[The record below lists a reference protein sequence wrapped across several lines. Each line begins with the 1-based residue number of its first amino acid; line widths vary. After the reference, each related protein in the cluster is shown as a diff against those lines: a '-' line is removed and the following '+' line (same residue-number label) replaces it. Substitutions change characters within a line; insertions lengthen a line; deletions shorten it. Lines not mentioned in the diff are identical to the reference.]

1 MPEPDLDI
9 LEMRMSRK
17 GTETESQH
25 PQVEFRQSNTV
36 KFEILRSSSEL
47 KRLSHE
53 LLSKNLFSNNS
64 AVI

>member
-1 MPEPDLDI
+1 MVKPDLELLD
-9 LEMRMSRK
+9 MKMSRK

-47 KRLSHE
+47 IRLSHA
-53 LLSKNLFSNNS
+53 L
-64 AVI
+64 